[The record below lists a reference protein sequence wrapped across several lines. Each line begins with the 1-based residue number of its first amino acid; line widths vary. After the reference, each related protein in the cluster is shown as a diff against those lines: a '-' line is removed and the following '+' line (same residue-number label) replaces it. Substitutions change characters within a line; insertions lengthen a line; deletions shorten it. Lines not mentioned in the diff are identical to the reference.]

1 VTFNE
6 FRDEVRRRVEKLAL
20 AQGILY
26 GFDPDAFT
34 WSRGALTMSLGYD
47 GTLVT
52 AFARAKASN
61 SLGYRTSMSLPRR
74 LDDDGIREMVT
85 FILHGLLDP
94 YQFK

>member
-6 FRDEVRRRVEKLAL
+6 FRDEVRRRVEKQAL
-20 AQGILY
+20 AHGILY
-26 GFDPDAFT
+26 DFNPEAFT
-34 WSRGALTMSLGYD
+34 WSRGALTISLGYD

-52 AFARAKASN
+52 AFAKPKATN
-61 SLGYRTSMSLPRR
+61 TLGHRTSMSLPRR
-74 LDDDGIREMVT
+74 LDDDGVREMVS